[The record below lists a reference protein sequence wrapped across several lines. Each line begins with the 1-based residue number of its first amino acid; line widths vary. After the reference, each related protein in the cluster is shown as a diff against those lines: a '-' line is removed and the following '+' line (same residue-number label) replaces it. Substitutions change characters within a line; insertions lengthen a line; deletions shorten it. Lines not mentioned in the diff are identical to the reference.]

1 MLVSKA
7 FWHGFY

>member
-7 FWHGFY
+7 FEMK